1 MERRRR
7 TITYGW
13 NGVRRK
19 IRRSYGFLG
28 RSTMSMSRMHFE
40 HLADILAK
48 HGVNNDIIEDIAHF
62 CEEYNERF
70 DVDRFFEASGYIK
83 KP

>member
-19 IRRSYGFLG
+19 IRGSYGILG
-28 RSTMSMSRMHFE
+28 RSRMSMSRMHFE
-40 HLADILAK
+40 QLAEILAR
-48 HGVNNDIIEDIAHF
+48 HGVKDVIIEDIANF
-62 CEEYNERF
+62 CNEHNERF
-70 DVDRFFEASGYIK
+70 DVDRFFEASGHTFR
-83 KP
+83 